1 MTKRVCVRLI
11 RKQWLRPVEVRPV
24 VQRALDTVLA
34 APAVPELVPVG
45 EA

>member
-24 VQRALDTVLA
+24 VPRALESLLA
-34 APAVPELVPVG
+34 EAQPPQLVPV
-45 EA
+45 ALP